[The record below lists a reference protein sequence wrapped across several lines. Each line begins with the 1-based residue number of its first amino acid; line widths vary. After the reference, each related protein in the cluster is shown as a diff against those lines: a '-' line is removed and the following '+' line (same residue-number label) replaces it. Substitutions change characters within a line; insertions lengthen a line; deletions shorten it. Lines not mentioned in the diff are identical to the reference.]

1 MNLLLIDREN
11 RQKLQITVID
21 YPALAMSLSTS
32 EVCRLKSPGVVDWV
46 ILRLADGGRM
56 LLLGGVLP
64 ADWLGVWEEEEADET
79 DSLAFRFL
87 LADGAGD
94 SEPFFEAF
102 FWPGIV
108 GV

>member
-1 MNLLLIDREN
+1 
-11 RQKLQITVID
+11 
-21 YPALAMSLSTS
+21 MSLSTS

-46 ILRLADGGRM
+46 ILRLADGGWM
-56 LLLGGVLP
+56 LLLVGVLP
-64 ADWLGVWEEEEADET
+64 ADWLGVWEEEEEEEEEADET

-87 LADGAGD
+87 LADGVPALPFGAGD

-102 FWPGIV
+102 FLPGIV